1 MIFTIYNG
9 GNDLAVIRKKL
20 KKTTL
25 GTKPDFISEMSYA
38 LQNVDE
44 IDSTLY
50 PKYNVKRGLRNANGT
65 GVVVGLTKIGEVIG
79 YHTDENKNKIPAHG
93 ELYYRGYNIRDLVH
107 SYIKEDRF
115 GFEEVTFL
123 LNFGFLPTKEQLAE
137 FNRLIG
143 MKRELPQGFA
153 RDMILTAPSPSIMN
167 KIARSVLALYSYD
180 FDPDNTSIEN
190 VLRQSINLIGK
201 NDENAITSHIG
212 YIE

>member
-115 GFEEVTFL
+115 GS
-123 LNFGFLPTKEQLAE
+123 A
-137 FNRLIG
+137 
-143 MKRELPQGFA
+143 
-153 RDMILTAPSPSIMN
+153 
-167 KIARSVLALYSYD
+167 
-180 FDPDNTSIEN
+180 
-190 VLRQSINLIGK
+190 
-201 NDENAITSHIG
+201 
-212 YIE
+212 